1 MTTHTIP
8 EQELN
13 NSQKM
18 TTWKLGLSLLKTTL
32 TFCQVIILLY
42 TMSQAH
48 KVVHASLN
56 SISGQHSASFGH
68 FQNGVHHDCHDHRDG
83 HDHDDHVDHEEV
95 GGCTQG
101 SWSLSDLI

>member
-1 MTTHTIP
+1 MTLSLTEHTVP

-13 NSQKM
+13 ISQKM
-18 TTWKLGLSLLKTTL
+18 TIWKLGLFLLRTTL

-56 SISGQHSASFGH
+56 SISGKLSAIWSLKMLLIYF
-68 FQNGVHHDCHDHRDG
+68 FQNGHFWNSV
-83 HDHDDHVDHEEV
+83 
-95 GGCTQG
+95 
-101 SWSLSDLI
+101 